1 MKTIFATIIL
11 TVGLSATTVTS
22 ITCSGQTATVNAT
35 AHGLV
40 ASQGFSL
47 SGTAATFN
55 STTSTVTTN
64 ALAFVLPSGTAC
76 SNFTSGYTTIVP
88 AKQIIELGAT
98 ASAGNATVIL
108 NYVYWFTT
116 QFPNPLPS
124 STVSVWSGASAA
136 ETAAIVAG
144 TTVEIPGQ
152 LSLPATTT
160 ATGAQTAVTAQYNA
174 TQTGFANFLLAGGY
188 FWNGL
193 TWANH

>member
-1 MKTIFATIIL
+1 MKTTALLFVISVMAQAAT
-11 TVGLSATTVTS
+11 VSS

-47 SGTAATFN
+47 SGAATAFN

-64 ALAFVLPSGTAC
+64 ALTFVLPSGTAC
-76 SNFTSGYTTIVP
+76 SGFTSGYTTIVP

-124 STVSVWSGASAA
+124 TTVSVWSGASAA
-136 ETAAIVAG
+136 EIAAIVAG

-152 LSLPATTT
+152 LTLPATTSAT
-160 ATGAQTAVTAQYNA
+160 AAQTATISQYNA
-174 TQTGFANFLLAGGY
+174 TQTGFGNFLLAGGY